1 MLSSAKIGTIQ
12 DTVNHQDFAN
22 NKCLRI
28 NSCIEDIYRNWI
40 NSYEDFYGIQGENGS
55 RHSSEEL
62 QTILRLIPTHDL
74 IKILK
79 NSSAFIKLID
89 EIAPGE
95 LPDKYRTPAF
105 EISFSASGVNVGP
118 LKDAWL
124 PPENAPEGEADVL

>member
-1 MLSSAKIGTIQ
+1 MLSSAKVESIKQ
-12 DTVNHQDFAN
+12 SVNHQEFAN
-22 NKCLRI
+22 NKCLRV

-62 QTILRLIPTHDL
+62 QTILRLIATPDL

-105 EISFSASGVNVGP
+105 EISFSASGVTVGP

-124 PPENAPEGEADVL
+124 PPESQVDVL

>member
-1 MLSSAKIGTIQ
+1 MLSTAKVGIIKES
-12 DTVNHQDFAN
+12 VNHQEFAT

-62 QTILRLIPTHDL
+62 QSILRLIPFTDL
-74 IKILK
+74 VKILK

-95 LPDKYRTPAF
+95 LPEKYRTPAF

-124 PPENAPEGEADVL
+124 PPKSAAESETDVL

>member
-1 MLSSAKIGTIQ
+1 MLSSAKIGTIKES
-12 DTVNHQDFAN
+12 VNYQEFAN

-40 NSYEDFYGIQGENGS
+40 NSYEDFYGIQGEYGS

-62 QTILRLIPTHDL
+62 QTILRLIPIADL
-74 IKILK
+74 LKILR
-79 NSSAFIKLID
+79 NSSEFINLID
-89 EIAPGE
+89 GIAPGE

-105 EISFSASGVNVGP
+105 EISFSASGVTVGP

-124 PPENAPEGEADVL
+124 PPESAPESETDVL